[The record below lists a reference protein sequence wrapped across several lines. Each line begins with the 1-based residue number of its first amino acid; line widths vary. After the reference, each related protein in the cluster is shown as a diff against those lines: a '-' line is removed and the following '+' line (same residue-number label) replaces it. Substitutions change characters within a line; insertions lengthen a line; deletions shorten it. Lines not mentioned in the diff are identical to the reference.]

1 MFDLLPVEQNYAWGR
16 DSQDSSVFNVL
27 QANYPEGHNFD
38 MQAQYA
44 ELWMGS
50 HPKGE
55 ASVKNPENGEMEKI
69 GNFLKE
75 RYNKELPFLYKILS
89 IKNCLSIQAHP
100 TKELGKVLHESMP
113 ENYPDPN
120 YKPEMAI
127 AITEFEAFSNFC
139 PKEELLQ
146 NMRRYEPLSIALK
159 EELCNLEAAEGQEAE
174 YQALK
179 VLLEKV
185 QNLERNQIIETVQD
199 AIFKEEKTVRDRLVE
214 ELNEQ
219 FPVDVGIVVTLMLN
233 YLHLQPGQ
241 SFLMNPLEPH
251 AYFKGECFESIQS
264 Y

>member
-16 DSQDSSVFNVL
+16 DSQDSTVFDVL
-27 QANYPEGHNFD
+27 KANYPEGHNFD
-38 MQAQYA
+38 TQAQYA

-55 ASVKNPENGEMEKI
+55 ASVKNPENGEFEKI
-69 GNFLKE
+69 GKFLKE
-75 RYNKELPFLYKILS
+75 KYNKDLPFLYKILS

-100 TKELGKVLHESMP
+100 TKELGKQLHESAP

-127 AITEFEAFSNFC
+127 AISEFEAFSNFC

-159 EELCNLEAAEGQEAE
+159 EELDNLETAESKEAE
-174 YQALK
+174 SEALK
-179 VLLEKV
+179 TLLARV
-185 QNLERNQIIETVQD
+185 QNLDESVIVETVKD
-199 AIFKEEKTVRDRLVE
+199 AVSKEEKTRRDKLVE

-219 FPVDVGIVVTLMLN
+219 FPTDVGIVVTLMLN

-251 AYFKGECFESIQS
+251 AYFKGECFESKLP
-264 Y
+264 